1 MLVGTRTVRRRR
13 SILVLAV
20 LAALAAGAG
29 VLVPGIAPGWTGPA
43 GGGDALSLTVL
54 DERTPVPDYRR
65 DAFGAAWADIDG
77 NGCAQRQDVLARDL
91 RDITRDGCT
100 VLTGVLDDPYTGTEI
115 RFRHDRVAAP
125 GEPGSTAVQID
136 HVVSLAAAWRGGA
149 STWTD
154 AERER
159 FANSLENLL
168 AVDGAANQAKGS
180 KGPAAWLPPDP
191 GAHCAYADRYVG
203 IALRWRIAVPAT
215 DRDALAAVLAGCD
228 ADGRGRVDR

>member
-13 SILVLAV
+13 SILILVV
-20 LAALAAGAG
+20 LAALACAG
-29 VLVPGIAPGWTGPA
+29 VLVSGIGWPGSARPI
-43 GGGDALSLTVL
+43 GGGDALSLEVL
-54 DERTPVPDYRR
+54 DERAPVPEYRR
-65 DAFGAAWADIDG
+65 DAFGEAWADIDG

-91 RDITRDGCT
+91 TAITRDGCT
-100 VLTGVLDDPYTGTEI
+100 VLPGVLDAPYPGTEI
-115 RFRHDRVAAP
+115 RFRHDRLAAP
-125 GEPGSTAVQID
+125 GAPGSAAVQID

-149 STWTD
+149 SAWTD

-168 AVDGAANQAKGS
+168 AVDGTANQAKGS

-203 IALRWRIAVPAT
+203 IALRWRIAVPAA

-228 ADGRGRVDR
+228 ANGGSPGDR